1 MKCHINTQHHV
12 PVVELGG
19 DIDGKTAREIQEQIF
34 PDLEAASKILFDM
47 RKVAYMSSAGLR
59 MLLLIYRQA
68 QKKSGQIVLVG
79 LSEEIKDIMS
89 VTGFLNYFSVCET
102 LEDGLSLLEEEA

>member
-1 MKCHINTQHHV
+1 MKCHINRRHHV
-12 PVVELGG
+12 PVVELAG

-34 PDLEAASKILFDM
+34 PELEAASKILFDM
-47 RKVAYMSSAGLR
+47 RKVDYMSSAGLR

-68 QKKSGQIVLVG
+68 RKNAGQIALVG

-89 VTGFLNYFSVCET
+89 VTGFLSYFTVCDT
-102 LEDGLSLLEEEA
+102 LEDALNVMEEET